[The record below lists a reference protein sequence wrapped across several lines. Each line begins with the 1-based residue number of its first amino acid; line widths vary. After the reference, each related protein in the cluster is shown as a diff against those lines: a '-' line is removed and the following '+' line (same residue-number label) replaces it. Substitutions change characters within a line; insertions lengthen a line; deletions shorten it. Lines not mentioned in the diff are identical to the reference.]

1 MTIGCFS
8 KRLKGTRIVV
18 TEMYIVY
25 LPFGCWKVDEVL
37 THRRLLVG
45 IKFTYLLGEPL
56 LSLLL
61 LLYSNCPLINIIRLR
76 LLRFVGIVHCVW
88 ATVIRLGEFV

>member
-25 LPFGCWKVDEVL
+25 LPFGCWKADEVL

-45 IKFTYLLGEPL
+45 VKFTYLLEGWA
-56 LSLLL
+56 SR
-61 LLYSNCPLINIIRLR
+61 YY
-76 LLRFVGIVHCVW
+76 HYYYYYT
-88 ATVIRLGEFV
+88 ATVP